1 VSRDTLTA
9 LVPTFN
15 EERNIR
21 DCLTCLT
28 WVDQLI
34 VVDSFSTDKTV
45 EIAREFTDQVVQHE
59 YVNSATQKNWAMSTL
74 PIKGEWTL
82 IVDAD
87 ERVVPELA
95 QEIQEMLAGE
105 DPPYSGYFVNRRNLF
120 FGHWIKHAG
129 MYPSWNLRLFRTG
142 QGVYETKEVDA
153 DVYLRDGG
161 KVGYLRHDM
170 LHYSF
175 PTIESCIN
183 RINRYSG
190 WDARERRKPREIVD
204 DKAVVAGATGHA
216 RTLARRVYEKLPA
229 KPLVLFLYM
238 YLLKGGFLDG
248 RAGYYTCGLWAFRE
262 FVTGAK
268 YWELGEKAAREQEQR
283 K

>member
-1 VSRDTLTA
+1 MSKNTATA
-9 LVPTFN
+9 LVPPQ
-15 EERNIR
+15 RAQYR
-21 DCLTCLT
+21 DLTCLT

-34 VVDSFSTDKTV
+34 VVDSSAPTRPSRSRAVHRSGRPT
-45 EIAREFTDQVVQHE
+45 
-59 YVNSATQKNWAMSTL
+59 YGSATQKDGRCPSSDR
-74 PIKGEWTL
+74 GWTL
-82 IVDAD
+82 IVDAVSD
-87 ERVVPELA
+87 APVGAVLG
-95 QEIQEMLAGE
+95 GE

-262 FVTGAK
+262 FVTEAK

>member
-1 VSRDTLTA
+1 MSKDTLTA

-87 ERVVPELA
+87 ERVVPQLA

-105 DPPYSGYFVNRRNLF
+105 DPPYSGYFVNRRNIF
-120 FGHWIKHAG
+120 FGHWVKRAG
-129 MYPSWNLRLFRTG
+129 MYPNWNLRLFRTG

-161 KVGYLRHDM
+161 KVGYLRRDM
-170 LHYSF
+170 LHYSY
-175 PTIESCIN
+175 PTVDSYVT
-183 RINRYSG
+183 RLNRYTT
-190 WDARERRKPREIVD
+190 WDARERLKPKEMVD
-204 DKAVVAGATGHA
+204 DKAIVAGASGHA

-229 KPLVLFLYM
+229 KPLALFLYM

-248 RAGYYTCGLWAFRE
+248 RVGFYTCGLWAFRE
-262 FVTGAK
+262 FVIDVKT
-268 YWELGEKAAREQEQR
+268 WELRQHREDQ
-283 K
+283 